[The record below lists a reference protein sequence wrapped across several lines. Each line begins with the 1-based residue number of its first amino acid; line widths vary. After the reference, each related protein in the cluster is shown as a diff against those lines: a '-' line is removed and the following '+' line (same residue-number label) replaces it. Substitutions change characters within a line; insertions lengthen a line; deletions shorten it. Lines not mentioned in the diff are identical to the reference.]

1 MAWLGG
7 DPEWGPH
14 RTMQWAGPMPVR
26 IHNGTC
32 EEKTTSEGRQVAET
46 IFEALQAS
54 VAAAPHNPFVCV
66 PAGTS
71 YAPDG
76 VEWSYDETMQRV
88 SALVERYSQ
97 AGYGRGHRVALLLEN
112 RPDYFLHLLALNAVG
127 ASIVPVNPD
136 HRHAELLYQ
145 MRHSGAVLAVALTH
159 HMARLASIASE
170 LDQPLPVID
179 ANDMPARLPSP
190 PRDAVPGPLDRSTEA
205 GVFYTSGTTGRP
217 KGCLVTNDY
226 WLSAGE
232 WFFTLAGAGGRFSIQ
247 PERDR
252 LYNPMP
258 VFHVHAGVVAL
269 MPMLLSQGCVIRPE
283 YFSAKRWWSEVVA
296 SKATI
301 AHYIGAVPQALVALE
316 PSMAERAHCIR
327 FGFGAGLEPAIHH
340 QFEQRF
346 GIPHLEVWGMTEVG
360 RWTANDHEPRPIG
373 SRAIG
378 RPLAPLEARV
388 VDEQD
393 QEVSRGTE
401 GELVVRLAGDDP
413 RKGFFAGYLDDEAA
427 TEQGWRGG
435 WWHSGDIVRQ
445 GEDGTIYFVDRRKN
459 MIRRSGENVAGTEV
473 ETVLCSHPAIHQI
486 AILAVPDEKTDEEIF
501 ACVVPTS
508 DEVANR
514 ELARNIFDYCNEQLA
529 YYKAPGWILFMES
542 MPVTATQKINK
553 AKIFSP
559 GADPRTFAG
568 VIDLR
573 ALKKRK

>member
-1 MAWLGG
+1 
-7 DPEWGPH
+7 
-14 RTMQWAGPMPVR
+14 
-26 IHNGTC
+26 
-32 EEKTTSEGRQVAET
+32 VAET

-54 VAAAPHNPFVCV
+54 VAAAPRNAFICI

-71 YAPDG
+71 YLPDG
-76 VEWSYDETMQRV
+76 LEWTYAETMRRV
-88 SALVERYSQ
+88 SALVERYRQ
-97 AGYGRGHRVALLLEN
+97 AGYGLGHRVALLLEN

-145 MRHSGAVLAVALTH
+145 MRHSGAVLAVALSH
-159 HMARLASIASE
+159 HVARLAAVASE
-170 LDQPLPVID
+170 LEHPLAVID
-179 ANDMPARLPSP
+179 ANHIAERLPSP
-190 PRDAVPGPLDRSTEA
+190 PRAPLAGPLDRSTEA

-232 WFFTLAGAGGRFSIQ
+232 WFFALAKAGGRFSI
-247 PERDR
+247 ESGRDR
-252 LYNPMP
+252 LFNPMP

-283 YFSAKRWWSEVVA
+283 HFSAKRWWSEVAA
-296 SKATI
+296 SRATI
-301 AHYIGAVPQALVALE
+301 VHYIGAVPQALVALE
-316 PSMAERAHCIR
+316 PSTRERDHCVR
-327 FGFGAGLEPAIHH
+327 FGFGAGLEPAVHR

-373 SRAIG
+373 VRAIG
-378 RPLAPLEARV
+378 RPIAPLEARV
-388 VDEQD
+388 VDERD
-393 QEVSRGTE
+393 QEVTCGTE
-401 GELVVRLAGDDP
+401 GELVVRLEGDDA
-413 RKGFFAGYLDDEAA
+413 RKGFFAGYLDDAAA

-445 GEDGTIYFVDRRKN
+445 GDDGIIYFVDRRKN

-486 AILAVPDEKTDEEIF
+486 AILAVPDEKTGEEIF
-501 ACVVPTS
+501 ACVVPAVGQAAS
-508 DEVANR
+508 R
-514 ELARNIFDYCNEQLA
+514 ELAREIFDYCNEQLA
-529 YYKAPGWILFMES
+529 YYKAPGWILFMEK

-553 AKIFSP
+553 AQIFSP

-568 VIDLR
+568 VVDLR
-573 ALKKRK
+573 PMKKRK